1 MMAALALSVTMM
13 TAQVKKDFPAH
24 WGKPPEIQTQ
34 DYVVLPAGYG
44 HGSSTLKHW
53 INANLTRDN
62 AQAERGIAQ
71 PPGEAISRKPPLY
84 TNNFQHAK
92 LGELPDDLKFAN
104 GEFAVA
110 EDGGNKFL
118 ELPGAPLE
126 SFSVQFG
133 PAESDNVAVS
143 ARVYGTLRG
152 RRYPTFGVGLG
163 GVGGWKLQVAPA
175 KKALELLDDQAVKV
189 SVPYDWK
196 SAEWTHLRL
205 QVRKL
210 QAGEWKI
217 EGKVWRA
224 GEDEPNS
231 WTITTETAEAPVT
244 GAASVFGS
252 PFSGTPIRFDDLVVE
267 RATEQ

>member
-1 MMAALALSVTMM
+1 MMAALAVSVTMM

-24 WGKPPEIQTQ
+24 WGNPPEIQTQ
-34 DYVVLPAGYG
+34 DYVELPAGYG
-44 HGSSTLKHW
+44 KGSSTLKHW
-53 INANLTRDN
+53 INANLTKDKARPAGESP
-62 AQAERGIAQ
+62 AQT
-71 PPGEAISRKPPLY
+71 PPLY
-84 TNNFQHAK
+84 TNNFEQAK
-92 LGELPDDLKFAN
+92 PGELPEDLKFAN
-104 GEFAVA
+104 GEFAVSA
-110 EDGGNKFL
+110 DGGNKFL

-133 PAESDNVAVS
+133 PAESENVAVS
-143 ARVYGTLRG
+143 ARIYGTARG

-163 GVGGWKLQVAPA
+163 GVGGWKLQIAPA

-224 GEDEPNS
+224 GEDEPGA
-231 WTITTETAEAPVT
+231 WTITTETDEEPVP

-252 PFSGTPIRFDDLVVE
+252 PFAGTPIRYDDLMME
-267 RATEQ
+267 RATAK